1 MLRNKNQKKKSDLK
15 LRGGGSRKQIPP
27 KKIVSGVEEINC
39 ALNCLRSV
47 RSIQMENNHEKCDVS
62 KNCSICL
69 LRSCLS
75 KINTNK
81 GRKTIVPVE
90 VESEHFLN

>member
-39 ALNCLRSV
+39 ALNCLHGFAVLVQFFKKKFRV
-47 RSIQMENNHEKCDVS
+47 KR
-62 KNCSICL
+62 
-69 LRSCLS
+69 
-75 KINTNK
+75 
-81 GRKTIVPVE
+81 G
-90 VESEHFLN
+90 